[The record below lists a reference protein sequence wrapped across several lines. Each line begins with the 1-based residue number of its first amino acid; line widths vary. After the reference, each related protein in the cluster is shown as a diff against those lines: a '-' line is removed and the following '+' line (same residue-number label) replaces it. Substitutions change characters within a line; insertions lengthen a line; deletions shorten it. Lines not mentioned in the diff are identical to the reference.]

1 MMAYVSVADLVTR
14 YGEGYVTASCD
25 RDQDGAADTSAL
37 ETALDEASARIDA
50 FVGARYPVPV
60 SPVPA
65 VLASVCGDIGI
76 YLASTDP
83 LALTDDKRARYEDAL
98 RFLRDIARGDATLG
112 QEADPPPTTRV
123 LYSTN
128 ERVFTRTLMDG
139 L

>member
-1 MMAYVSVADLVTR
+1 MAYVSVADLVTR
-14 YGEGYVTASCD
+14 YGEAYVTASCD

-37 ETALDEASARIDA
+37 ETALEEASARIDA

-83 LALTDDKRARYEDAL
+83 LSLTDDKRARYDDAI
-98 RFLRDIARGDATLG
+98 RFLRDVSRGDATLG
-112 QEADPPPTTRV
+112 SEADLPPTNKIV
-123 LYSTN
+123 YSCGD
-128 ERVFTRTLMDG
+128 RVFTRTLMDG